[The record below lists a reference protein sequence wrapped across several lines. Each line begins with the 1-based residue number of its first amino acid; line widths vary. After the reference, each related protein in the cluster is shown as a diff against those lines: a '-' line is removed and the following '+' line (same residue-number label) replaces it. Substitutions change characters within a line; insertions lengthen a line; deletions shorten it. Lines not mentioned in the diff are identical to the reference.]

1 MECACLNTCKLEQEE
16 LMLKASLGF
25 LWSFFKRKKGE
36 REERDRVG
44 STYCKSSTIVY
55 TYDPSTWEVD
65 Q

>member
-1 MECACLNTCKLEQEE
+1 MF
-16 LMLKASLGF
+16 KASLGF

-55 TYDPSTWEVD
+55 TYDPSTWEVE